1 MNVIFI
7 AIIFFIF
14 STIIGIIF
22 GLFIAGVGKN
32 NEEYEYY
39 HEGFI
44 NGYTEAKEEMYEY
57 YHEGF
62 IDGYTKAKE
71 EIK

>member
-1 MNVIFI
+1 MSIIFI
-7 AIIFFIF
+7 VIIFFIF
-14 STIIGIIF
+14 GIIIGTVI

-44 NGYTEAKEEMYEY
+44 
-57 YHEGF
+57 
-62 IDGYTKAKE
+62 DGYTKAKE

>member
-1 MNVIFI
+1 MSIIFV

-14 STIIGIIF
+14 GAATGAIIG
-22 GLFIAGVGKN
+22 LFMAGVGKS
-32 NEEYEYY
+32 NEE
-39 HEGFI
+39 H
-44 NGYTEAKEEMYEY
+44 EY

-71 EIK
+71 EAK

>member
-1 MNVIFI
+1 MNIIFI

-14 STIIGIIF
+14 GTTTGTII

-32 NEEYEYY
+32 NEE
-39 HEGFI
+39 H
-44 NGYTEAKEEMYEY
+44 EY

-71 EIK
+71 EEK

>member
-1 MNVIFI
+1 MSITFI
-7 AIIFFIF
+7 AIIFFMFGATVGAIV
-14 STIIGIIF
+14 
-22 GLFIAGVGKN
+22 GLFVVSVGKN
-32 NEEYEYY
+32 NQE
-39 HEGFI
+39 H
-44 NGYTEAKEEMYEY
+44 EY

>member
-1 MNVIFI
+1 MNIIFI

-14 STIIGIIF
+14 GTTAGTII
-22 GLFIAGVGKN
+22 GLFIAGVGKS
-32 NEEYEYY
+32 NEE
-39 HEGFI
+39 
-44 NGYTEAKEEMYEY
+44 YEY

-71 EIK
+71 EVK

>member
-1 MNVIFI
+1 MNIIFI

-14 STIIGIIF
+14 GTIIGTII
-22 GLFIAGVGKN
+22 GLFIVGVGKN
-32 NEEYEYY
+32 NEE
-39 HEGFI
+39 
-44 NGYTEAKEEMYEY
+44 YEY

-71 EIK
+71 EAK

>member
-1 MNVIFI
+1 MNIIFI

-14 STIIGIIF
+14 GTIISTIIG
-22 GLFIAGVGKN
+22 LFIMGVGKSN
-32 NEEYEYY
+32 
-39 HEGFI
+39 
-44 NGYTEAKEEMYEY
+44 KEYEY

-71 EIK
+71 EVK

>member
-14 STIIGIIF
+14 GIIIGTVI

-39 HEGFI
+39 H
-44 NGYTEAKEEMYEY
+44 K
-57 YHEGF
+57 GF